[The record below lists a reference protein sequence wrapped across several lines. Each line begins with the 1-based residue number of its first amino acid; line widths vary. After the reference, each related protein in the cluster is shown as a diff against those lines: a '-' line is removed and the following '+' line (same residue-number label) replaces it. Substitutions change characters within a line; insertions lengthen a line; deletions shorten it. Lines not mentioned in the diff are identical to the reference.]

1 MSQEN
6 RFRNVR
12 ASSDR
17 KMNTAIS
24 TYEVTSAITETIRR
38 AFGNERNVAKRLAR
52 EAGASERAA
61 KNWLEQKNAMTLAQ
75 FFTLARRMP
84 ELKALA
90 AQILEI
96 ETTLNP
102 EVERDLARLMRT
114 LQRNEELRRAAH
126 PVPARAMDQP
136 PAHGPVGLAHGPSGE
151 LAPAQPDMGEA
162 P

>member
-1 MSQEN
+1 MSQGILH
-6 RFRNVR
+6 RNVR
-12 ASSDR
+12 SFLDR
-17 KMNTAIS
+17 KMTTAIS

-96 ETTLNP
+96 DTAMNP
-102 EVERDLARLMRT
+102 EIERDLARLMRT
-114 LQRNEELRRAAH
+114 LQRNEELRRAASNL
-126 PVPARAMDQP
+126 PAGELDQP
-136 PAHGPVGLAHGPSGE
+136 PAHGPVGLARGPSS
-151 LAPAQPDMGEA
+151 L
-162 P
+162 